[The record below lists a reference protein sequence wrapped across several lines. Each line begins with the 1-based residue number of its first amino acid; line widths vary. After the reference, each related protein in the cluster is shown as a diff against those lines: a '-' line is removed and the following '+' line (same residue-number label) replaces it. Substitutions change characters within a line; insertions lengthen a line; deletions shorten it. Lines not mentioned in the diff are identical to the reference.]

1 MILFFSF
8 FYTSIVFNPEETAEN
23 LKKYG
28 GFIPGIRP
36 GKKTAEYIDY
46 VLTRITVIG
55 ALYLAVVCLI
65 PEFLSARLQRAVLSR
80 RHVDPDRGQ
89 RDDGHGRA
97 DPEPSDRAAI

>member
-36 GKKTAEYIDY
+36 GKKTAE
-46 VLTRITVIG
+46 LH
-55 ALYLAVVCLI
+55 
-65 PEFLSARLQRAVLSR
+65 RLR
-80 RHVDPDRGQ
+80 R
-89 RDDGHGRA
+89 
-97 DPEPSDRAAI
+97 